1 MTEGVE
7 DMSLWKEIEER
18 IAWDFR
24 VGDEFKRG
32 LDGKYAFIL
41 DVCEGE
47 PKVALYKIK
56 KYSCESNTIK
66 QQPPREMLLKAAEE
80 QGADKVRNGIYNI
93 DGEIEAW
100 IRKNYFNYQD

>member
-1 MTEGVE
+1 
-7 DMSLWKEIEER
+7 MSLWKEIGEK

-24 VGDEFKRG
+24 VGDEFKPG
-32 LDGKYAFIL
+32 SAGKYAFVL

-66 QQPPREMLLKAAEE
+66 QQPPVEMLVKAAQKE
-80 QGADKVRNGIYNI
+80 GADKVRNGIYNI
-93 DGEIEAW
+93 DGEIKDWVRENFFDY
-100 IRKNYFNYQD
+100 KD

>member
-1 MTEGVE
+1 
-7 DMSLWKEIEER
+7 MSLWKEIESR

-41 DVCEGE
+41 DIYEGE

-66 QQPPREMLLKAAEE
+66 KQPPSEMLINAAKKE
-80 QGADKVRNGIYNI
+80 GADRIRHGIFNI

-100 IRKNYFNYQD
+100 IRKNYFEYSD

>member
-1 MTEGVE
+1 
-7 DMSLWKEIEER
+7 MSLWKQIESR
-18 IAWDFR
+18 VAWDFR

-32 LDGKYAFIL
+32 QDGKFAFVL
-41 DVCEGE
+41 DIYEGE

-66 QQPPREMLLKAAEE
+66 QQPPSEMLLSAAKKE
-80 QGADKVRNGIYNI
+80 GADRVRHGIFNI

-100 IRKNYFNYQD
+100 IRKNYFECGD